1 MIHINDKHE
10 CCGCSACAQRCP
22 KQCISMK
29 EDGEGFLYPFVNPKN
44 CTKCGVCE
52 KVCPV
57 LNQADERKPLE
68 CYAAVNLSD
77 TIRLKSSSGG
87 VFYPIA
93 ERIIRDGGVV
103 FGARFNDNWE
113 VIHAPA
119 ESLVDLKTFQGSKY
133 VQSRIDTCFSE
144 AEEYLRIGRKV
155 LFSGT
160 PCQVVALRRFLRK
173 EYDNLITIDV
183 VCHGAPSPMVWR
195 DYIASLPMD
204 GVAQVCMKD
213 KRTGWKKYSF
223 SLLDAEGKVLKSE
236 KASVNKYMM
245 AYLRNLIVRPS
256 CFKCPAKAGRSQSDI
271 TLADYWGIEKI
282 LPSMNDNK
290 GTSFVCANTKR
301 GVALLKSLDLNM
313 VTTDYNASAT
323 FNPCI
328 YKSTLEPPE
337 RVGFWEIYEHHG
349 VSTLLSLKPL
359 KRNII
364 KTIINKIIG

>member
-133 VQSRIDTCFSE
+133 VQSSTLKGATPQHNLEFFDSNIVNSFAVYYFDQAFAGFH
-144 AEEYLRIGRKV
+144 AERSL
-155 LFSGT
+155 
-160 PCQVVALRRFLRK
+160 VVGH
-173 EYDNLITIDV
+173 
-183 VCHGAPSPMVWR
+183 C
-195 DYIASLPMD
+195 
-204 GVAQVCMKD
+204 
-213 KRTGWKKYSF
+213 
-223 SLLDAEGKVLKSE
+223 
-236 KASVNKYMM
+236 
-245 AYLRNLIVRPS
+245 RNL
-256 CFKCPAKAGRSQSDI
+256 G
-271 TLADYWGIEKI
+271 
-282 LPSMNDNK
+282 N
-290 GTSFVCANTKR
+290 
-301 GVALLKSLDLNM
+301 
-313 VTTDYNASAT
+313 VT
-323 FNPCI
+323 
-328 YKSTLEPPE
+328 
-337 RVGFWEIYEHHG
+337 
-349 VSTLLSLKPL
+349 
-359 KRNII
+359 
-364 KTIINKIIG
+364 